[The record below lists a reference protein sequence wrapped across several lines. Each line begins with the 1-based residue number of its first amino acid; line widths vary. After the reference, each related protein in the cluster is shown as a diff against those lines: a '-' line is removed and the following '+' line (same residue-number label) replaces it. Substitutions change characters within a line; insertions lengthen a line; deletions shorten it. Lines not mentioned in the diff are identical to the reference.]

1 MEIMEKILKGIFVG
15 GLSLSAFLMG
25 KAYGI
30 RETNEEY
37 KKIIKPYFNKI
48 IELYF
53 NKIIELYKSEI
64 ENIREEVT
72 EKLKDISEE
81 N

>member
-1 MEIMEKILKGIFVG
+1 MEIKEKILKGIFVG

-30 RETNEEY
+30 YITNEEY
-37 KKIIKPYFNKI
+37 QKLIEPYKDDIIKK
-48 IELYF
+48 E
-53 NKIIELYKSEI
+53 SEI

-72 EKLKDISEE
+72 EKLKDISEG